1 MLLSLYS
8 LLLIFFFDKVNANF
22 NDRTFSWLE
31 EWQKFRVD
39 IRNASN
45 GGVVSKFHYLP
56 PLIVNNIVFRRID
69 YSMLIIK
76 FKGFANGG

>member
-31 EWQKFRVD
+31 EWQKFRFD

-45 GGVVSKFHYLP
+45 CWVVCKFHYLP
-56 PLIVNNIVFRRID
+56 PLIVKNIVFRRID
-69 YSMLIIK
+69 DSMFPLSLK
-76 FKGFANGG
+76 VSPTED